1 MLGVLEGFF
10 IIFTVIGVGYMLAR
24 TRVIPTQEARLVL
37 NRVAFFAAT
46 PALMF
51 IVVAES
57 HPDALFSPVI
67 GVSALAT
74 AITAA
79 ITAVLARTIFQ
90 ADRAT
95 ATIGAAAA
103 SYVNS
108 NSIGLPVG
116 LYVLGKID
124 YVAPLLVLQMVIITP
139 IILALIS
146 DPRPGQSRLRSTGSA
161 VFHAIFSPIVIGAS
175 LGLLFCLQA
184 WEVPELIYEPVSLI
198 GGASIPLILMS
209 FGASLYKATPLAD
222 ASQRGA
228 TLMALS
234 MKTIGMPVIAGLLGL
249 AWGFNAEDLYSV
261 IILASLPAAQ
271 NVYNYAA
278 TFQKGTVIAR
288 DTIFLSTML
297 ALPAM
302 LLIAGLFGV

>member
-10 IIFTVIGVGYMLAR
+10 IIFTVIGAGYILAR
-24 TRVIPTQEARLVL
+24 TRVIPSQESRLVL
-37 NRVAFFAAT
+37 NRVAFYAAT
-46 PALMF
+46 PALIF
-51 IVVAES
+51 KVVAES
-57 HPDALFSPVI
+57 HPDALFSAVI
-67 GVSALAT
+67 GVSAIAT
-74 AITAA
+74 TITAA
-79 ITAVLARTIFQ
+79 ITALLARLVFK

-95 ATIGAAAA
+95 ATISAATA

-116 LYVLGKID
+116 MYVLGKVD
-124 YVAPLLVLQMVIITP
+124 YVAPLLVLQMVVITP

-146 DPRPGQSRLRSTGSA
+146 DTKPGHSRLRSISSA
-161 VFHAIFSPIVIGAS
+161 VFHAIFSPIVIGAG
-175 LGLLFCLQA
+175 LGLVFCLREWA
-184 WEVPELIYEPVSLI
+184 IPELIYEPVSLL

-209 FGASLYKATPLAD
+209 FGASLYKAAPLAD

-228 TLMALS
+228 TILALS
-234 MKTIGMPVIAGLLGL
+234 MKTGVMPVIAGLVGWACGL
-249 AWGFNAEDLYSV
+249 SSTDLYSV

-278 TFQKGTVIAR
+278 TYQKGTVVAR
-288 DTIFLSTML
+288 DTILLSTML